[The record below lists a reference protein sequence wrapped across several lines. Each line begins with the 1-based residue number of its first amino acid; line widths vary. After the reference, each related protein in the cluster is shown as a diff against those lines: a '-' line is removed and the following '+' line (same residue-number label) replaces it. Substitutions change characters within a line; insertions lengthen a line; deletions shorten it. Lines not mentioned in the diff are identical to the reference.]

1 MADVHTLLAQNVKK
15 YRQILGIS
23 QAELAERVNCSLTLI
38 GNIEIKKRF
47 PSSKNLDLLAQALG
61 VKPADLFAE
70 GIPQKRGAL
79 ADETGGTQLL
89 PNAMKAEIKDEISSA
104 ITGILSRY

>member
-1 MADVHTLLAQNVKK
+1 MTDVHTLLAQNIKK

-23 QAELAERVNCSLTLI
+23 QAELAERMNCSLTLI

-47 PSSKNLDLLAQALG
+47 PSSKNLDLLTKALG

-70 GIPQKRGAL
+70 GNDTETSLRIASKQKQKA
-79 ADETGGTQLL
+79 QLEKEIL
-89 PNAMKAEIKDEISSA
+89 KAIDRA
-104 ITGILSRY
+104 FR

>member
-1 MADVHTLLAQNVKK
+1 MTDVHTLLAQNIKK

-70 GIPQKRGAL
+70 GNNTETALRITSRQKQKV
-79 ADETGGTQLL
+79 QLEKEVL
-89 PNAMKAEIKDEISSA
+89 KAIDRA
-104 ITGILSRY
+104 FR

>member
-1 MADVHTLLAQNVKK
+1 MTDVHTLLAQNIKK

-23 QAELAERVNCSLTLI
+23 QSELAERVNCSLTLI

-47 PSSKNLDLLAQALG
+47 PSSKNIDLLAQALG

-70 GIPQKRGAL
+70 ENVTDTTLRITSKQKQKA
-79 ADETGGTQLL
+79 QLEKEVL
-89 PNAMKAEIKDEISSA
+89 KAIDKVFRA
-104 ITGILSRY
+104 N